1 MGWHDFL
8 VYGIYRLVKAGV
20 SAGRRALA
28 PKPCCHGAIGFC
40 QACEVER
47 QHHLEEEFARSPEGI
62 ELARQGKLREIA
74 EAYESIDEV
83 TRTRLRAA
91 AEERIKRLNLRAGEG
106 DVEAAVVNMYRRSQ
120 RNQFSK

>member
-8 VYGIYRLVKAGV
+8 VYGLYRLVKAG
-20 SAGRRALA
+20 ANAALK
-28 PKPCCHGAIGFC
+28 PKPCSHGVIGAC

-47 QHHLEEEFARSPEGI
+47 KQHIEEEFARSPEGV
-62 ELARQGKLREIA
+62 ELARQEKLREIA
-74 EAYESIDEV
+74 EAYESIDEA
-83 TRTRLRAA
+83 TRTRLRVT

-106 DVEAAVVNMYRRSQ
+106 DVEVAVVNMYRRSQ